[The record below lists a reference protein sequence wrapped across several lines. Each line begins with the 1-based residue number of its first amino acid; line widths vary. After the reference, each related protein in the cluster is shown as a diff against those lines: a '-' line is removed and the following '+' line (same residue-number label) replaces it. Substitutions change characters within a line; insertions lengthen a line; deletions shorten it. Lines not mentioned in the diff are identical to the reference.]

1 MKILFAGTPG
11 FAVPSLVAL
20 HDSRHQVSGVVSK
33 KDSPR
38 GRSRKPV
45 WPEVKKAAA
54 ERGIPVFQP
63 RDLATEEFLRV
74 LEELGVDMITVVAY
88 GKLFPAAVLEA
99 PTLGCVNVHSS
110 LLPRYRGA
118 APINWAV
125 ARGEKKTGVTTM
137 LMDEGMDT
145 GDILLQREAYIGDD
159 ETAEDLASMLSV
171 LGAQLLVETVDLMEK
186 GRITPRSQDDS
197 LATRAPLL
205 SKKDGEIDW
214 KKDAREIRNLVRG
227 MTPWPRARTTLA
239 GKNLTI
245 FRAEAAEGKG
255 KPGQIL
261 ALGKKSLDVA
271 AGQGIVRIFSLQPE
285 GGKKMEAD
293 EFLRG
298 RSLREGQ
305 FLGTP

>member
-1 MKILFAGTPG
+1 MRILFAGTPG

-20 HDSRHQVSGVVSK
+20 HDSRHEVVGVVSK
-33 KDSPR
+33 KDSPK

-54 ERGIPVFQP
+54 EREIPVFQP
-63 RDLATEEFLRV
+63 RDIKTQKFLDI

-88 GKLFPAAVLEA
+88 GKLFPATVLET
-99 PTLGCVNVHSS
+99 PPMGCVNVHSS
-110 LLPRYRGA
+110 LLPKYRGA

-125 ARGEKKTGVTTM
+125 ARGEEKTGVTTM

-145 GDILLQREAYIGDD
+145 GDILLQKEVSIGND
-159 ETAEDLASMLSV
+159 ETAEDLATRLSV
-171 LGAQLLVETVDLMEK
+171 LGARLLVETVDLMEK

-197 LATRAPLL
+197 LATRAPIL
-205 SKKDGEIDW
+205 SRKDGEVDW
-214 KKDAREIRNLVRG
+214 KTDAREIRNLARG
-227 MTPWPRARTTLA
+227 MTPWPRAHTTLE

-245 FRAEAAEGKG
+245 FRAEVAEGNG
-255 KPGQIL
+255 EPGQIM
-261 ALGKKSLDVA
+261 ALEKGSLDVA

-285 GGKKMEAD
+285 GGKKMEAA

-298 RSLREGQ
+298 RNLREGQ
-305 FLGTP
+305 FLGTS